1 MYKQLFFLLIV
12 CSLFVLSIIAINVA
26 PFINKANSIYNDDVD
41 LSEWANQ
48 NCQKLE
54 DDYKYQKNNGFY
66 DCLNLKKREKVVKNI
81 IDEYKRHKEI
91 YGSEYSTFV
100 IAVSLGFIYSF
111 LGLFHF

>member
-48 NCQKLE
+48 N
-54 DDYKYQKNNGFY
+54 
-66 DCLNLKKREKVVKNI
+66 VKNSKMI
-81 IDEYKRHKEI
+81 LNIKKI
-91 YGSEYSTFV
+91 MVFMTV
-100 IAVSLGFIYSF
+100 
-111 LGLFHF
+111 